1 MNHSIQL
8 SELNGLR
15 RTNSDGNLLL
25 IKNEVNKKSYSEIV
39 NLSYDYL
46 EIDRRIQF
54 GSTWSELCKERRYS

>member
-25 IKNEVNKKSYSEIV
+25 MKNEVNKKSYLEIV

-54 GSTWSELCKERRYS
+54 GST